1 MQPENSS
8 MNRRSN
14 PAVSSGLIA
23 GLVMTAAGV
32 ILLLD
37 RTGVIEGRYLF
48 RFWPSVLVIIGL
60 LKVAMPEAGG
70 GRPVH
75 GSASLRGRSRG
86 TLHGTA
92 HTGQDRIH

>member
-1 MQPENSS
+1 

-48 RFWPSVLVIIGL
+48 RFWPSVLVII
-60 LKVAMPEAGG
+60 
-70 GRPVH
+70 
-75 GSASLRGRSRG
+75 
-86 TLHGTA
+86 TA
-92 HTGQDRIH
+92 WRFALTEP